1 MNHSTDE
8 LSEKSDK
15 LTAPLEDNLQ
25 INGNEKA
32 NTLTSSECTK
42 STRVLRDRPRNI
54 KIQDSKMDFIISKST
69 SLIKSTFNEPKS
81 RKTHMRKSKTKK
93 NL

>member
-8 LSEKSDK
+8 LYEKSDK

-32 NTLTSSECTK
+32 NTLTSSECNK

-54 KIQDSKMDFIISKST
+54 KIQDSKMDFIISKSS
-69 SLIKSTFNEPKS
+69 SLIKSTFSEPKS